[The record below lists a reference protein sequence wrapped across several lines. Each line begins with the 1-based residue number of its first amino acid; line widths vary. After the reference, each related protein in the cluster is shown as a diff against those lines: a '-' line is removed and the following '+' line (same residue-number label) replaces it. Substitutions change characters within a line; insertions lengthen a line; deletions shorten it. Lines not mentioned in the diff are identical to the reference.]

1 MSSYFALK
9 FTKQPN
15 LLKSPFCVATPSD
28 KVMFGKYV
36 CIDCK
41 VKVQCRKLL
50 GDLVILGIIG
60 FNVILGMDW
69 FSRHHALI
77 DY

>member
-1 MSSYFALK
+1 
-9 FTKQPN
+9 
-15 LLKSPFCVATPSD
+15 
-28 KVMFGKYV
+28 MFREYM

-41 VKVQCRKLL
+41 VEVQCRKLL
-50 GDLVILGIIG
+50 GDFVILEIVG

>member
-1 MSSYFALK
+1 
-9 FTKQPN
+9 
-15 LLKSPFCVATPSD
+15 
-28 KVMFGKYV
+28 MFV
-36 CIDCK
+36 LIVRLRCN
-41 VKVQCRKLL
+41 VESFW
-50 GDLVILGIIG
+50 GDLVILEIVG

>member
-1 MSSYFALK
+1 MWLPLSY
-9 FTKQPN
+9 
-15 LLKSPFCVATPSD
+15 
-28 KVMFGKYV
+28 KVMFREYM

-41 VKVQCRKLL
+41 VEVQCRKLL
-50 GDLVILGIIG
+50 GDFVILEIVG